1 MSIAVTT
8 TDPTNTGVS
17 TTSSS
22 SLTGSNAAD
31 LQSSFLT
38 LLVAQLKNQDPTNPM
53 ENNEL
58 TSQLAQIST
67 VSGIEKL
74 NTTLGSISG
83 QIDNSQSLQASNLIG
98 HGVMI
103 PGTTILA
110 GTGSEEGAVTTTTP
124 FGVELQQAADKVTA
138 TITDKNGAVVRT
150 IDIGELTAGVHSFT
164 WDGTLTD
171 GSTAPNGSYN
181 VAISASNGGTQLVAQ
196 PLQFALVQGVI
207 RGNNGNTLDLGTYG
221 TTTLDVIG
229 NNIANSATYGFKSG
243 TASFADMFAGSKVGL
258 GVKVAGITQDFTDG
272 TTTNT
277 GRGLDVAISQNGF
290 FRLVDSNGS
299 VFYSRN
305 GQFKLDENRN
315 LVNMQGLQLTG
326 YPATGTPPTIQQGAN
341 PTNISIPNTLMAA
354 KTTTTASMQ
363 INLNSSDPLPTVTPF
378 SASNADSYNK
388 KGSVTVFDS
397 QGNAHDMSVYFVKT
411 GDNNWQVY
419 TQDSSDPTGTAEPA
433 MKLVFNANGVLTSNP
448 TENITTG
455 AINGADPATFSLS
468 FLNSMQQNTGANNIV
483 ATTQNGYKPGDLVSY
498 QINDDGTVVGNYS
511 NEQTQLLGQIVLA
524 NFANN
529 EGLASEGD
537 NVWSATQ
544 SSGVALLGSAG
555 TGNFGTLTN
564 GALEASNVDLSKEL
578 VNMIV
583 AQRNYQSNA
592 QTIKTQDQILN
603 TLVNLR

>member
-103 PGTTILA
+103 PAQLFLR
-110 GTGSEEGAVTTTTP
+110 EPAVKP

-171 GSTAPNGSYN
+171 GSTALNGSYN

-221 TTTLDVIG
+221 TTTLDEV
-229 NNIANSATYGFKSG
+229 
-243 TASFADMFAGSKVGL
+243 
-258 GVKVAGITQDFTDG
+258 
-272 TTTNT
+272 
-277 GRGLDVAISQNGF
+277 R
-290 FRLVDSNGS
+290 
-299 VFYSRN
+299 
-305 GQFKLDENRN
+305 
-315 LVNMQGLQLTG
+315 
-326 YPATGTPPTIQQGAN
+326 
-341 PTNISIPNTLMAA
+341 
-354 KTTTTASMQ
+354 Q
-363 INLNSSDPLPTVTPF
+363 I
-378 SASNADSYNK
+378 
-388 KGSVTVFDS
+388 
-397 QGNAHDMSVYFVKT
+397 
-411 GDNNWQVY
+411 
-419 TQDSSDPTGTAEPA
+419 
-433 MKLVFNANGVLTSNP
+433 
-448 TENITTG
+448 I
-455 AINGADPATFSLS
+455 
-468 FLNSMQQNTGANNIV
+468 
-483 ATTQNGYKPGDLVSY
+483 
-498 QINDDGTVVGNYS
+498 
-511 NEQTQLLGQIVLA
+511 
-524 NFANN
+524 
-529 EGLASEGD
+529 
-537 NVWSATQ
+537 
-544 SSGVALLGSAG
+544 
-555 TGNFGTLTN
+555 
-564 GALEASNVDLSKEL
+564 
-578 VNMIV
+578 
-583 AQRNYQSNA
+583 
-592 QTIKTQDQILN
+592 
-603 TLVNLR
+603 